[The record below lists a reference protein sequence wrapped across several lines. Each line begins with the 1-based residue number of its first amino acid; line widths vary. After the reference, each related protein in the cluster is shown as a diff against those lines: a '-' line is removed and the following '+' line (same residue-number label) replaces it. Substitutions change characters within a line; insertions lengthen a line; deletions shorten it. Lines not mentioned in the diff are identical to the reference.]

1 MISKMKNMK
10 NIIYLFLLSSI
21 VVFNSCKEPDRI
33 AGFED
38 AEQFSIY
45 GYLNEHKEKFSDFI
59 LILESG
65 GIDKI
70 LSAYNPNGTGYTL
83 FLPSNDAVAR
93 FIASTEGI
101 TSVQDIVNDKT
112 FSAAFSRYHVVN
124 MEVHTQD
131 FPFGAFSEPTL
142 SHDYLTVSFV
152 IETDTS
158 YYKINNQA
166 AVILPNIE
174 VSNGYIHLIETAL
187 KPITFTTFNWLQ
199 QNSGYTIFKEALELT
214 GTKSLLDFNLKDSKN
229 ATAVTLLLEPDAVF
243 QQRGIN
249 SVADLAAFVS
259 PNNGDYSN
267 PANPLY
273 NFCTYHMLSGGRYIN
288 DFEGAA
294 TNYTTFSEIPLNIN
308 GMGNDI
314 LINPGKEVFEILISG
329 IDTTIINYI
338 MFLYDESNIT
348 TQSGAIH
355 IIDRVMRQ
363 QTPSKAINTYEFW
376 EEPLLNEYR
385 KKAGTYLIEDKK
397 ALKTIEWEGAD
408 LFFVEL
414 GDQKSSAW
422 GSDYLE
428 INGDFRIS
436 YQILPIVQGKYT
448 VFLGAEAFN
457 VKNALVEVYIDGK
470 KISGLVD
477 LSKGG
482 NSDYPF
488 QQIKLG
494 TIDFKKYESHKVEI
508 IPLIPGRFLWDY
520 IRFDPFIK

>member
-1 MISKMKNMK
+1 MIFKMKAMK
-10 NIIYLFLLSSI
+10 KIIYLFLLPAI
-21 VVFNSCKEPDRI
+21 IIFNSCKEPERI

-45 GYLNEHKEKFSDFI
+45 DFLNENKEQFSDFI
-59 LILESG
+59 RILESG
-65 GIDKI
+65 GIDKT

-83 FLPSNDAVAR
+83 FLPDNDAIGK
-93 FIASTEGI
+93 FIASNENFS
-101 TSVQDIVNDKT
+101 SVQEIVNDKS

-142 SHDYLTVSFV
+142 SNDYLTVSFI

-166 AVILPNIE
+166 AVIAPNIE
-174 VSNGYIHLIETAL
+174 VSNGYIHRIETAL
-187 KPITFTTFNWLQ
+187 KPITFTTYNWLQ

-214 GTKSLLDFNLKDSKN
+214 GTKSLVDFNLKDDED

-243 QQRGIN
+243 KQRGIN
-249 SVADLAAFVS
+249 SVADLAAFIS
-259 PNNGDYSN
+259 PNNSDFTN

-273 NFCTYHMLSGGRYIN
+273 NFCTYHMLSGSRYIN
-288 DFEGAA
+288 DFEGVA
-294 TNYTTFSEIPLNIN
+294 TNYTTLSEIPLNIN
-308 GMGNDI
+308 GIGNDL
-314 LINPGKEVFEILISG
+314 LINFGKEVFETIISG
-329 IDTTIINYI
+329 TDTTVIDYI
-338 MFLYDESNIT
+338 LFLYDESNIT

-355 IIDRVMRQ
+355 LIDRVLRQ

-376 EEPLLNEYR
+376 EEPLITEYR
-385 KKAGTYLIEDKK
+385 KKAGTYLIDDKN

-414 GDQKSSAW
+414 GDQESSAW
-422 GSDYLE
+422 GNDYLE

-436 YQILPIVQGKYT
+436 YQIPRIVQGKYT

-457 VKNALVEVYIDGK
+457 KKNALVEVYIDGK
-470 KISGLVD
+470 KVSGLVD
-477 LSKGG
+477 LSTGG
-482 NSDYPF
+482 SSDNPF
-488 QQIKLG
+488 QRIKLG

-508 IPLIPGRFLWDY
+508 VPLIPGRFLWDY